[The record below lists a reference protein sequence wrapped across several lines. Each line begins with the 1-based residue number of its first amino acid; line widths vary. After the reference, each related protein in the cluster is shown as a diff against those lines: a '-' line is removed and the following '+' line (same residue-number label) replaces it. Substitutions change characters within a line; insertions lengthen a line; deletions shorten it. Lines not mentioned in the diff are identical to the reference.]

1 MKYVVIVNNKFI
13 VNGIESTSAGGA
25 EHKILDNYNGI
36 AGAQAF
42 ALNELGTDC
51 FAGFCESCEMIS
63 LSELKEM
70 TDKYDEL
77 WTAVAEAKDYA
88 DSCDRLIGVAKV
100 RLLVANDRLEEAK
113 KQVEDATCAAK
124 SWQERMGIPRSE

>member
-1 MKYVVIVNNKFI
+1 MNYVVIVNNKFI

-51 FAGFCESCEMIS
+51 FAGFCESCETIS
-63 LSELKEM
+63 LRNCVKNQIGM
-70 TDKYDEL
+70 Q
-77 WTAVAEAKDYA
+77 
-88 DSCDRLIGVAKV
+88 SCGKRLRKRTIAPV
-100 RLLVANDRLEEAK
+100 
-113 KQVEDATCAAK
+113 DATK
-124 SWQERMGIPRSE
+124 NLTRSWSL